1 MSVVAVGAVVMED
14 SQALASWMTDELLE
28 KTQKVWS
35 KVYGRSVTQFEA
47 VQILRNVKRLAELVY
62 RPKGEPPLAM
72 VMAAA

>member
-1 MSVVAVGAVVMED
+1 MSAVVAAVIED
-14 SQALASWMTDELLE
+14 SQALAGWMTDELLE

-35 KVYGRSVTQFEA
+35 KVYGRSVTQFEV

-72 VMAAA
+72 AMAAA

>member
-1 MSVVAVGAVVMED
+1 MSVVAVGSVVVED